1 MDSFFGIGPLE
12 LVFILIFALIFL
24 GPERLPTVIRQTG
37 RYLAQLRA
45 LSQEISEQLNE
56 ELGDLEDLNPQKL
69 LGDLEDLNPQKQ
81 LTDLLNPS
89 TDRTKKKTRQK
100 NQDKRQKAA
109 PATSAKPQTPQGS
122 ETAKPAGSDNL
133 PSKDGDQPGPTAAQ
147 KQQTSPASAQ
157 IAEHLARR
165 EREQKLK
172 QAALE
177 EQETT
182 NSIAP
187 PELLK
192 AASQPAE
199 NSARPAQPDTQESS
213 VHDEAASGDDDS
225 GEEQA

>member
-56 ELGDLEDLNPQKL
+56 E

>member
-1 MDSFFGIGPLE
+1 LLIALSLDVFMDSFFGIGPLE

-56 ELGDLEDLNPQKL
+56 E